1 MIVVSSTSVIGIDFK
16 QTVKISDHY
25 KGTLNLKQVQS
36 AFERNM
42 KQIWKKLKAI
52 LMWIWN

>member
-52 LMWIWN
+52 LM

>member
-25 KGTLNLKQVQS
+25 KGTLNLKQIQI
-36 AFERNM
+36 AFERNL

-52 LMWIWN
+52 LM